1 MGGGIFGTLHPFLE
15 GGAVYGRK
23 VANTGFMEALLR
35 LDPFDEYHF
44 FVTAPDALRT
54 AFAARNDLPGA
65 ARGAVKIFS
74 RQDLADAL
82 RATPY
87 HCFHLSDPVSGQPE
101 LAALRNALAPRIFPI
116 TSVNHSISYLD
127 YAQRFLTHIWPGVT
141 ARDAIGATSRAASR
155 VLAGYFAQLREGYA
169 LNPAWLQPRL
179 EIIPLGVDPEV
190 FPEPTPEARRAARAR
205 FGLTDGEA
213 VCLLHG
219 RISLD
224 DKLDAMPL
232 LYALRRAMEAD
243 PAARPRLLMSGGAR
257 PGDHYPEALE
267 AAARALK
274 VPFSL
279 LPDPGPEA
287 VRALFAAADI
297 FVSPSDNIQESFGLT
312 LLEAGAAG
320 LPAVVSDWDGY
331 RDLVEHNVTG
341 FLTPCLAPADTP
353 LLDRLAHTLPDNI
366 HQLFR
371 AQQTA
376 VDVPALAEALRRLI
390 SDAPLRAR
398 MGIAARRRVLENF
411 TWEGVIR
418 RWLDFWDALWREPL
432 DAEEEK
438 RIRAARHPAFLRL
451 GELFSGHSSAGL
463 SADAD
468 LPGDP
473 LWLHVT
479 ARGERVRAGREFCV
493 IWPGLD
499 LCMDGVEFRRL
510 LVQARHPV
518 RADELIR
525 RACPPGRDPEGA
537 RFALLWALKNDLLE
551 RVEEPR

>member
-1 MGGGIFGTLHPFLE
+1 
-15 GGAVYGRK
+15 
-23 VANTGFMEALLR
+23 
-35 LDPFDEYHF
+35 
-44 FVTAPDALRT
+44 
-54 AFAARNDLPGA
+54 
-65 ARGAVKIFS
+65 
-74 RQDLADAL
+74 
-82 RATPY
+82 
-87 HCFHLSDPVSGQPE
+87 
-101 LAALRNALAPRIFPI
+101 
-116 TSVNHSISYLD
+116 
-127 YAQRFLTHIWPGVT
+127 
-141 ARDAIGATSRAASR
+141 
-155 VLAGYFAQLREGYA
+155 
-169 LNPAWLQPRL
+169 
-179 EIIPLGVDPEV
+179 
-190 FPEPTPEARRAARAR
+190 
-205 FGLTDGEA
+205 
-213 VCLLHG
+213 
-219 RISLD
+219 
-224 DKLDAMPL
+224 
-232 LYALRRAMEAD
+232 MEAD

-279 LPDPGPEA
+279 LPDPAPEA

-473 LWLHVT
+473 LWLHIT

-493 IWPGLD
+493 IWPGLE

-525 RACPPGRDPEGA
+525 RACPPGRGPEGA